1 MEADVET
8 DLKRN
13 YGEEM
18 RTQVFVYYANE
29 QIFIEVIEIF
39 CF

>member
-18 RTQVFVYYANE
+18 RTQVFIIMITSKYL
-29 QIFIEVIEIF
+29 
-39 CF
+39 